1 MADNLLQGLQ
11 AAANATSQAG
21 ALQYFEQLKNSPDG
35 WKLCGDALIRNL
47 YSDESVKFFC
57 FTIQYNT
64 IQLLEHHIK
73 TRHVS
78 SNLVDQQALR
88 EILLT
93 WLRNQC
99 CTESDN
105 KNFLKNK
112 AAQVLSLIFVCDYPE
127 KWPLFFSDLLQC
139 LQYGA
144 LAVDMYLRILKAID
158 EEVVDR
164 DVIRSQQ
171 EAERNMKIKDHIRDT
186 CVTELV
192 DSRFQILKTYE
203 NSVSSITC
211 LCLDI
216 IGAYI
221 EWIDIGLIA
230 NDRFISTFLR
240 YMSVEV
246 LRESACDCIHEIIM
260 KGMEPLAK
268 KELVESL
275 QSVLEKSS
283 ILEPQELHEFMSKRN
298 MCDEDA
304 DFMAKLAKL
313 MTASGSQLLNSYSK
327 LQKAGETE
335 GAAKCLQSAEE
346 KLQYLFRFLDH
357 EDDDVSQNVCGFG
370 YSYLA
375 VLKQITNP
383 SEQQK
388 ANLRGMLHVVIK
400 KMKYDES
407 YNFER
412 EGEDEVMFMEYRKEM
427 KILFDNIAQLDP
439 DLVLVS
445 VHNSLNSTFGK
456 LDEAKLMDVEIAVRA
471 LYMLGEAICRQGFF
485 KTQQL
490 YSDASKFADLQQMMR
505 L

>member
-21 ALQYFEQLKNSPDG
+21 ALQYFEQLKNSPGG

-57 FTIQYNT
+57 FQV
-64 IQLLEHHIK
+64 LEHHIK

-112 AAQVLSLIFVCDYPE
+112 AAQVFSLIFVCDYPE

-192 DSRFQILKTYE
+192 DSWFQILVGE
-203 NSVSSITC
+203 NLVFWYNNEVEVSLTC
-211 LCLDI
+211 VI
-216 IGAYI
+216 N

-230 NDRFISTFLR
+230 NDRFISTFLQ

-275 QSVLEKSS
+275 LSVLEKSS
-283 ILEPQELHEFMSKRN
+283 ILEPQE
-298 MCDEDA
+298 DEDA

-313 MTASGSQLLNSYSK
+313 TSASGSQLLNSYT
-327 LQKAGETE
+327 KA
-335 GAAKCLQSAEE
+335 ARSINQVPAM
-346 KLQYLFRFLDH
+346 R
-357 EDDDVSQNVCGFG
+357 
-370 YSYLA
+370 
-375 VLKQITNP
+375 
-383 SEQQK
+383 
-388 ANLRGMLHVVIK
+388 
-400 KMKYDES
+400 
-407 YNFER
+407 YN
-412 EGEDEVMFMEYRKEM
+412 M
-427 KILFDNIAQLDP
+427 
-439 DLVLVS
+439 
-445 VHNSLNSTFGK
+445 H
-456 LDEAKLMDVEIAVRA
+456 
-471 LYMLGEAICRQGFF
+471 
-485 KTQQL
+485 
-490 YSDASKFADLQQMMR
+490 
-505 L
+505 